1 LKKGRRRLGDHRG
14 EELDFVSRLNRCLKL
29 AATNLISLRQTTRGI
44 LVWAKFVVWIPKI
57 WFPKAVTPA
66 NIEAMPAKRQ
76 EPTAHVHSP
85 AIEDYLEQIHNLIEG
100 KGYARVVDIAANLG
114 ISQASVTNM
123 IQKLD
128 AEGYLVYE
136 RYRGVVLTQE
146 GRKIGQE
153 IARRHEVLT
162 RLLATFGLDA
172 ATVHQDVEGMEHHIS
187 RQTLAVLT
195 LLMEE
200 LEGNP
205 DLLKK
210 LKRKLKN
217 S

>member
-1 LKKGRRRLGDHRG
+1 M
-14 EELDFVSRLNRCLKL
+14 
-29 AATNLISLRQTTRGI
+29 
-44 LVWAKFVVWIPKI
+44 WIPKI

-66 NIEAMPAKRQ
+66 NMEAMPAKRQ

-162 RLLATFGLDA
+162 RLLSTFGLDA
-172 ATVHQDVEGMEHHIS
+172 ATVHEDVEGMEHHIS

-210 LKRKLKN
+210 LKRRLKN